1 MGPSLIGRLETLHQM
16 AVWRSALSPARNPRN
31 LKGMETRLH
40 PDGMEQVWRTVPSLR
55 GTDMKWMAPSR
66 FGDGCAASIPEGT
79 EGMFHPRGWTGI
91 PFPLGWRGDGL
102 PLGWSAGDRAT
113 VTDGRPVGVRDR
125 SGRDAAVPSIPRGD
139 FATTRRATRTAVTL
153 HALYHL
159 GDHRSGRIWL
169 GDRVNGLIFR

>member
-16 AVWRSALSPARNPRN
+16 AVWRSALSPARNPRK

-79 EGMFHPRGWTGI
+79 EGMFHPRGMDRHSVPPGMEREWTPAGMERRRSGNGH
-91 PFPLGWRGDGL
+91 GWKAGRRARSFRARRGCALHPAWRFRHDA
-102 PLGWSAGDRAT
+102 AGD
-113 VTDGRPVGVRDR
+113 TDSCNAACALPSGRPQ
-125 SGRDAAVPSIPRGD
+125 
-139 FATTRRATRTAVTL
+139 
-153 HALYHL
+153 
-159 GDHRSGRIWL
+159 IWPDL
-169 GDRVNGLIFR
+169 AGG